1 MMPSEEKARK
11 SLSNEKS
18 CYTSLVQTEFNSKDM
33 GMLSNNNGTEIVMN
47 SLVLTKEPSIKI
59 SL

>member
-1 MMPSEEKARK
+1 MLSEEKARK

-18 CYTSLVQTEFNSKDM
+18 CYTLLVQTEFNSKDM
-33 GMLSNNNGTEIVMN
+33 GMCSNNSSTEMVIN
-47 SLVLTKEPSIKI
+47 CAVLRKEPSIKV

>member
-1 MMPSEEKARK
+1 MPSEEKARK

-18 CYTSLVQTEFNSKDM
+18 CYTTLLVQTEFNSKDM
-33 GMLSNNNGTEIVMN
+33 GMCSNNSSTEMVIN
-47 SLVLTKEPSIKI
+47 CAVLTREPSIKV

>member
-18 CYTSLVQTEFNSKDM
+18 CYTLLVQTEFNNIDM
-33 GMLSNNNGTEIVMN
+33 GMCSDNNSTETVMN
-47 SLVLTKEPSIKI
+47 YVVLTKEPSIKI
-59 SL
+59 SV

>member
-1 MMPSEEKARK
+1 MPSEEKARK

-18 CYTSLVQTEFNSKDM
+18 CYTLLVQTEFNIKDM
-33 GMLSNNNGTEIVMN
+33 GMCSNNSSTEMVIN
-47 SLVLTKEPSIKI
+47 CAVLTKEQSIKV